1 MTRAA
6 SEDRRP
12 GGVFP
17 VAEPPEAPERRP
29 AAILFPPCCPGLP
42 LDGGGAVRTM
52 FTVRLRRG
60 IARAMRPGGQR
71 VPATRLTGHAPR
83 RDRRPL
89 PTAGS
94 PLRRGGGAD

>member
-12 GGVFP
+12 VGVVP
-17 VAEPPEAPERRP
+17 AAEPPEAPERRP
-29 AAILFPPCCPGLP
+29 AAILFLSRRPSPPLERG
-42 LDGGGAVRTM
+42 DAFWAAFAARI
-52 FTVRLRRG
+52 RRG
-60 IARAMRPGGQR
+60 VAHAMMPGGYR
-71 VPATRLTGHAPR
+71 CPAPSLAGHAPHH
-83 RDRRPL
+83 DHRPF